1 MAPPL
6 ARMPGRAHMRTME
19 TKRRV
24 GPVGRRA
31 VLGGFAA
38 LAVGA
43 PAPVRAAGAMA
54 PEAAAAYLDAYAA
67 WRRRAPDT
75 TLAPLE
81 RSALAATNARRAADR
96 ARPLAE
102 EPELRRIARF
112 YAHATL
118 ERFAHVDAAGRTPQ
132 QRVGLLHRRLVGE
145 LGENLF
151 EVRATFDMLHHRG
164 DPERQAEAGEFAV
177 DSLMDS
183 PGHRRNILEPRWTH
197 GGMGA
202 AQGPNGFALVQLFAN
217 RVVLLEEDLP
227 LFLPPGAP
235 LPAEAFRFAEGAA
248 DHVAPLPLD
257 RPATR
262 VDLGDPA
269 LIRLP
274 ARPGAVRL
282 AYAVA
287 RSRLQTRTGSTT
299 SFDVFDGPIVLV
311 R

>member
-1 MAPPL
+1 
-6 ARMPGRAHMRTME
+6 ME
-19 TKRRV
+19 TV
-24 GPVGRRA
+24 GRLAPVGRRA
-31 VLGGFAA
+31 LLGGLAA
-38 LAVGA
+38 LAAGVPLRARAAEPMA
-43 PAPVRAAGAMA
+43 PA
-54 PEAAAAYLDAYAA
+54 AAAAYLEAYAA

-81 RSALAATNARRAADR
+81 RSALAATNARRAAGR
-96 ARPLAE
+96 AGPLAE

-118 ERFAHVDAAGRTPQ
+118 DRFAHVDADGRTPQ

-202 AQGPNGFALVQLFAN
+202 AQGPDGFALVQLFAN
-217 RVVLLEEDLP
+217 RVALLEADLP
-227 LFLPPGAP
+227 LFLPMGGT
-235 LPAEAFRFAEGAA
+235 LPAEAFRFAEGGA

-257 RPATR
+257 RPGAR

-269 LIRLP
+269 LTRLP

-282 AYAVA
+282 AYAIA

-299 SFDVFDGPIVLV
+299 SFDLFDGPIALL